1 MCFKLLT
8 SAFLLVAYMQCIIC
22 TLCYA
27 GKEEGMMKISDNGDF
42 VRVQWTDFKLITIKL
57 TIKSTIY
64 SGIQIGL
71 RDSL

>member
-27 GKEEGMMKISDNGDF
+27 GKKEGVMKMSDNGDF
-42 VRVQWTDFKLITIKL
+42 VRVKWTDLTLKL

-71 RDSL
+71 RDSS